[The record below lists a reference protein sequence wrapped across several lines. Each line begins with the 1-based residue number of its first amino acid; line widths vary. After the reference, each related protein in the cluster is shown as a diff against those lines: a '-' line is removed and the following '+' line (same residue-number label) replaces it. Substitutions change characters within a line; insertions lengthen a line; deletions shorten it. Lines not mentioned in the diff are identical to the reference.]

1 MAEVKGLFVLLEMIP
16 FLGNITLPKPETE
29 WYKNTWVNTRKY
41 KKRVEGSN
49 KPEKFAITRFCDFCH
64 EEFVAIRK
72 NQFFCKK
79 ECQSKWTYEQN
90 KNPLSL
96 HVGVADFPNDPG
108 YNEDYR
114 VPPEI
119 LAQAELYADCAE
131 DDNNGFTAYIQEDVE
146 DLHMIL
152 RSEYALIESR
162 YEKRAKAK
170 YSGQSYWYAK
180 VLKNYHRKKAGAPTL
195 LSVRYHSFERKLNQW
210 HKEKRGE
217 VAKPE
222 VPTEAQMESSGFATI
237 TPMKT
242 KSGKSIAEILD
253 NVQRKKSV
261 GSA

>member
-16 FLGNITLPKPETE
+16 FLGNITLPKPRKP
-29 WYKNTWVNTRKY
+29 WHNTRKY
-41 KKRVEGSN
+41 KKRVESSDN
-49 KPEKFAITRFCDFCH
+49 PEKFAITRFCDFCH

-90 KNPLSL
+90 KNPLSIN
-96 HVGVADFPNDPG
+96 VGVIDFPNNPG
-108 YNEDYR
+108 YNEDYL
-114 VPPEI
+114 VPPEV

-152 RSEYALIESR
+152 RSEYALMESR
-162 YEKRAKAK
+162 YEKRAKAR
-170 YSGQSYWYAK
+170 YSGKSYWYAK

-195 LSVRYHSFERKLNQW
+195 LSVRYNSFERKLNRW

-217 VAKPE
+217 VAKLKA
-222 VPTEAQMESSGFATI
+222 PTEAQLESSGFATI
-237 TPMKT
+237 TPMRT

-253 NVQRKKSV
+253 NVQRKKSM
-261 GSA
+261 GST

>member
-16 FLGNITLPKPETE
+16 FLGNITLPKPRKP
-29 WYKNTWVNTRKY
+29 WHNTRKY
-41 KKRVEGSN
+41 KKRVESSDT
-49 KPEKFAITRFCDFCH
+49 PEKFAITRFCDFCH

-90 KNPLSL
+90 KNPLSIN
-96 HVGVADFPNDPG
+96 VGVIDFPNNPG
-108 YNEDYR
+108 YNEDYL
-114 VPPEI
+114 VPPEV

-152 RSEYALIESR
+152 RSEYALAESK

-170 YSGQSYWYAK
+170 YSG
-180 VLKNYHRKKAGAPTL
+180 KNYWAAKMLRNHHRKKVGVPTL

-217 VAKPE
+217 VAKLKA
-222 VPTEAQMESSGFATI
+222 PTEAQLESSGFATI
-237 TPMKT
+237 TPMRT

-253 NVQRKKSV
+253 NVQRKKSI
-261 GSA
+261 GSN